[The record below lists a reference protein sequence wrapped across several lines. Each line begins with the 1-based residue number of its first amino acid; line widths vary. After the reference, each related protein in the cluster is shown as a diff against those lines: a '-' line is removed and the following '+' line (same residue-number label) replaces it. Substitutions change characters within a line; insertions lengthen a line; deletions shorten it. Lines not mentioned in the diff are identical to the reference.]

1 MDAVLAAS
9 LRREKMDETNT
20 GPVPGE
26 SGYTASSSKPTQVD
40 ETPLSALD
48 APWMNA
54 SLSPDER
61 AALLLGQMTLAEKIA
76 MVHGEYGPYGFYNT
90 PLPRLGIP
98 ALTMADG
105 PTGIHVSNAAVNEGK
120 ATAFP
125 APIALA
131 ATWDIATAEQYGDL
145 IGNEAVATGH
155 NVFLG
160 PGMDIARVPVF
171 GRLFE
176 ALGEDP
182 RLTGQLAAAYIRG
195 VQSHPIV
202 ACAKHYN
209 MNTQEQQRMEIDA
222 HVDERTLQEIYTLPF
237 EIVVKEAQLGSAMG
251 AFNKVNGLFACEQ
264 PHLLTDILK
273 QQLGFTGW
281 VMSDYGAT
289 QSTVEAANAGLDQ
302 EMPAATYF
310 GDRLVEAIEAG
321 QVSMATLEDKVR
333 RILRTMFVLGLFEHP
348 VGIRPF
354 SIQEHGQWARTIA
367 SQGIVLLKNR
377 EALLP
382 LSSDALSS
390 VAIIGADANANIAG
404 GGSSLVKPTYL
415 VSMLEG
421 IRRRAGAGI
430 QVEYAEGVDPLSA
443 ADLLPGPPPVPSSV
457 LTPAGS
463 GSGVRG
469 LHAEYWTNTR
479 FAGEPSL
486 VRTDR
491 QVALNLGFFNYPG
504 FNACLI
510 STPLEFNN
518 IMSVRWT
525 GSITAPVTGDYTLS
539 LTHLGTARLFL
550 DGQRLIDDPGVTL
563 STQSAS
569 VHLVAGEAHALQI
582 EYASDRPEQG
592 ASWIGSDSG
601 SEANGG
607 YGGGGGGGLVGAK
620 VRLGW
625 EHPEEAICP
634 MIQEAAA
641 FAARSDVAVVVV
653 RDYSNEDADRPGL
666 TLPNEQDLLVQAVAA
681 ANPRT
686 IVALAT
692 GGAASMPWLDQVPA
706 VLECWYGGQEMGSA
720 LASVLFGDVN
730 PSGKLPVTFPRSER
744 EMPLSSPEQY
754 PGVNGVAHFSE
765 GLAVGYRGYDQF
777 EIEPLFPFGYGLSY
791 TSFTYSELRVEPET
805 SEGTSPIQVS
815 FTLTNTGSRRGAE
828 VAQVYLG
835 LPDSTGEPPK
845 RLVGW
850 AKVELEPGES
860 REVIVTLDPNAAS
873 CPLSSWNVDTNGW
886 EIAHG
891 DYVVYVGA
899 SSRDIRLTG
908 TLRV

>member
-9 LRREKMDETNT
+9 FRREKMDETNT

-61 AALLLGQMTLAEKIA
+61 AALLLAQMTLAEKIDL
-76 MVHGEYGPYGFYNT
+76 VHGEYGPYGFYNA
-90 PLPRLGIP
+90 PLPHLGIP

-105 PTGIHVSNAAVNEGK
+105 PTGIHVSNAAVNEGR

-131 ATWDIATAEQYGDL
+131 ATWDLATAEKYGDL

-160 PGMDIARVPVF
+160 PGLDIARVSVF

-176 ALGEDP
+176 ALGEDA

-202 ACAKHYN
+202 VCAKHYN
-209 MNTQEQQRMEIDA
+209 MNTQEQQRMGIDA

-237 EIVVKEAQLGSAMG
+237 EIVVKEAQLGAAMG
-251 AFNKVNGLFACEQ
+251 AFKKLNGLFACEQ

-273 QQLGFTGW
+273 QQVGFTGW

-289 QSTVEAANAGLDQ
+289 HSTVEAANAGLDQ
-302 EMPAATYF
+302 EMPAATFF
-310 GDRLVEAIEAG
+310 GDRLVEAIERG
-321 QVSMATLEDKVR
+321 QVSMATLEDKVL
-333 RILRTMFVLGLFEHP
+333 RILRTMFALGLFEHP
-348 VGIRPF
+348 VQVRPF
-354 SIQEHGQWARTIA
+354 PIQEHGQRARTIA
-367 SQGIVLLKNR
+367 SQGIVLLKNSD
-377 EALLP
+377 ALLP
-382 LSSDALSS
+382 LSSDALHA
-390 VAIIGADANANIAG
+390 VAVIGADADANITG

-415 VSMLEG
+415 VSMVEG
-421 IRRRAGAGI
+421 IRRRAGAGV
-430 QVEYAEGVDPLSA
+430 QVEYAPGVDPLSS
-443 ADLLPGPPPVPSSV
+443 ADLLPGPPAIPSSV

-463 GSGVRG
+463 GSDVRG

-491 QVALNLGFFNYPG
+491 QVALNFAFFNYPG

-592 ASWIGSDSG
+592 SSWIGWVSG
-601 SEANGG
+601 SDANGG

-625 EHPEEAICP
+625 EHPAEAICP

-641 FAARSDVAVVVV
+641 LAARSDVAVVVV

-692 GGAASMPWLDQVPA
+692 GGAASMPWLEQVPA

-720 LASVLFGDVN
+720 LASVLFGDSN
-730 PSGKLPVTFPRSER
+730 PSGKLPITFPRSDR
-744 EMPLSSPEQY
+744 ETPLSSPDQY
-754 PGVNGVAHFSE
+754 PGVNGVAHYSE
-765 GLAVGYRGYDQF
+765 GLAVGYRGYDQLGL
-777 EIEPLFPFGYGLSY
+777 EPLFPFGHGRSY
-791 TSFTYSELRVEPET
+791 TSFAYSELKVEPER
-805 SEGTSPIQVS
+805 SEGNSTIQVS
-815 FTLTNTGSRRGAE
+815 FTLTNTGSRVGAE
-828 VAQVYLG
+828 IAQVYLG
-835 LPDSTGEPPK
+835 LP
-845 RLVGW
+845 
-850 AKVELEPGES
+850 A
-860 REVIVTLDPNAAS
+860 
-873 CPLSSWNVDTNGW
+873 
-886 EIAHG
+886 
-891 DYVVYVGA
+891 
-899 SSRDIRLTG
+899 G
-908 TLRV
+908 TLVLFPCKQ